1 MDGMLRGLRVVEGA
15 SFGAVAHAGLQ
26 LAAWGADVVR
36 VDPVGGVAAR
46 ADASAGRGKRSI
58 AIDIR
63 VPRGRALLA
72 QVVAGAGA
80 WCTDWPAE
88 GALAPA
94 ALAAERADLVAVHL
108 PDTGATPVQAGGQ
121 AVCAA
126 LLAALY
132 HRDRRGSG
140 RHVTLMP
147 DDLEGPLPAA
157 AGFDREFATRDGQRI
172 AIDGLADAR
181 WYGLLQATGLAGA
194 ASALAARLDLNLA
207 DEGQRTQAGAAL
219 AALFRPWFA
228 ARSGAEVAAAFEAH
242 RVAWQP
248 VACGRVAVGAH
259 TDELLHELLGLSATQ
274 IGRLHDE
281 RLVAGPR
288 KGGR

>member
-26 LAAWGADVVR
+26 MAAWGADLIR
-36 VDPVGGVAAR
+36 VDPLGGVAAR
-46 ADASAGRGKRSI
+46 AAAAVARGKRSI

-63 VPRGRALLA
+63 LPRGRALLA
-72 QVVAGAGA
+72 DVVAGAGA

-94 ALAAERADLVAVHL
+94 ALAAQRHDLVAVHL

-132 HRDRRGSG
+132 QRDRRGSG

-147 DDLEGPLPAA
+147 DDLEGAQPAP
-157 AGFDREFATRDGQRI
+157 AGFDREFVTRDGERI
-172 AIDGLADAR
+172 SVDGLADAR

-207 DEGQRTQAGAAL
+207 DERQRTQAGAAL

-228 ARSGAEVAAAFEAH
+228 ARTGAQVAAAFEPHRIAWRPLADD
-242 RVAWQP
+242 RVA
-248 VACGRVAVGAH
+248 AGTH
-259 TDELLHELLGLSATQ
+259 TDDLLHELLGLSSAQ

-281 RLVAGPR
+281 RIVAGPR
-288 KGGR
+288 RGA